1 LIGQDLRLSSV
12 AGTRRDTPSY
22 RSAASEDRPMT
33 RTILLAFTAFCWL
46 GVAVDGG
53 VHLLAGDFV
62 VPVGFALAF
71 VVWLTLWQ
79 LHATRV
85 RVQVPVKA

>member
-1 LIGQDLRLSSV
+1 
-12 AGTRRDTPSY
+12 
-22 RSAASEDRPMT
+22 MT
-33 RTILLAFTAFCWL
+33 RTILLAFTAFCWM
-46 GVAVDGG
+46 GVAVDGA
-53 VHLLAGDFV
+53 VHLLAGDLV

-85 RVQVPVKA
+85 RVEVPVKA

>member
-1 LIGQDLRLSSV
+1 
-12 AGTRRDTPSY
+12 
-22 RSAASEDRPMT
+22 MT

-46 GVAVDGG
+46 GVAVDGA

-62 VPVGFALAF
+62 VPIGLSLAF

-85 RVQVPVKA
+85 RAAVPVEA